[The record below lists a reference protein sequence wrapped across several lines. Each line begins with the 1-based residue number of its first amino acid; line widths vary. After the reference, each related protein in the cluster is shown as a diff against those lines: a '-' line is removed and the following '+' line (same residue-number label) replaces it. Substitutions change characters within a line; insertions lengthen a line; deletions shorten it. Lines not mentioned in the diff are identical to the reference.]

1 MLAALS
7 KKYTIMPTFEL
18 LQDAQ
23 RYVANLEIPGVPKDK
38 IKIQKENSK
47 ITVKAEKENPFK
59 DMESRSLW
67 GRDFGT
73 YSLTYL
79 LPEDADLKKLSA
91 ALKDGVLTI
100 SVPKHEKEI
109 VNVVIE

>member
-1 MLAALS
+1 MLQAFS
-7 KKYTIMPTFEL
+7 KKMTLLPTFEL
-18 LQDAQ
+18 LQDAG
-23 RYVANLEIPGVPKDK
+23 RYIANVEIPGVPKEK
-38 IKIQKENSK
+38 IQIQKENDK
-47 ITVKAEKENPFK
+47 IVIKANKENPFK
-59 DMESRSLW
+59 DMKIRSFW

-73 YSLTYL
+73 YSLSYV
-79 LPEDADLKKLSA
+79 LPSDADIKKLSA